1 MYLIKELMIAVIS
14 NEDSYG
20 ECGKYVNPKEE
31 DYFIFWDNAGY
42 YLATL
47 EAAVEHII
55 DLASQYEGIAVNDG
69 FYDDGQDIFDDGES

>member
-1 MYLIKELMIAVIS
+1 MVAVIS

-20 ECGKYVNPKEE
+20 ECGKVLCGPPAVWFTLIISLCN
-31 DYFIFWDNAGY
+31 IGY

-69 FYDDGQDIFDDGES
+69 FYDDGEDIFDYGDN